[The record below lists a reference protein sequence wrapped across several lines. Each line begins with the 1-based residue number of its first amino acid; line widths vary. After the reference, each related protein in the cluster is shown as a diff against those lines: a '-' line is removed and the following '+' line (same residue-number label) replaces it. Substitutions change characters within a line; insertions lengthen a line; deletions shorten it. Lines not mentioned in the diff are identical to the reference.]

1 MSIDSFQDRFARWSD
16 ILGSNPTL
24 DNLPDL
30 SNHLNGDWNNPW
42 VGCISY
48 VSPIAPDANNAVTLC
63 ERELYYALSYSGRI
77 YYSYGTDK
85 IWREIKYATSS
96 DLTNVNNSIN
106 SINGSI
112 NTINGSISNINN
124 SINTI
129 NSKLSSHI
137 IISAITVNNVS
148 LQSGETD
155 IHVPIS
161 AIDNFMPIGIIGFDY
176 ADLRHVYLTQF
187 LIETNLSNYSGTA
200 KIGLYSSKAV
210 TENMSFNVLYVRRDG
225 SSFRY
230 VTSSYTIDDNK

>member
-1 MSIDSFQDRFARWSD
+1 M
-16 ILGSNPTL
+16 
-24 DNLPDL
+24 
-30 SNHLNGDWNNPW
+30 NGNWNDPW
-42 VGCISY
+42 VGEINY
-48 VSPIAPDANNAVTLC
+48 TSPISPDSNNTLTLC
-63 ERELYYALSYSGRI
+63 ERNLYYGFSYSGRI

-85 IWREIKYATSS
+85 TWREIKYAKSS
-96 DLTNVNNSIN
+96 DLTDVTNSIN
-106 SINGSI
+106 NINGSI

-129 NSKLSSHI
+129 NNKLSSHI
-137 IISAITVNNVS
+137 IISAISVNNVS
-148 LQSGETD
+148 LQSGESD

-187 LIETNLSNYSGTA
+187 LIETDLNNYTGTA

>member
-1 MSIDSFQDRFARWSD
+1 MPIGNIKPDPTLNDLPLLNDHISAWMNPWLFCLDWSD
-16 ILGSNPTL
+16 N
-24 DNLPDL
+24 
-30 SNHLNGDWNNPW
+30 
-42 VGCISY
+42 IS
-48 VSPIAPDANNAVTLC
+48 PDANNAVGVGM
-63 ERELYYALSYSGRI
+63 RECYYAFSYTGRI
-77 YYSYGTDK
+77 FKTNGTSK
-85 IWREIKYATSS
+85 TWTEIPYAKSS

-106 SINGSI
+106 GINGSI
-112 NTINGSISNINN
+112 RNINN
-124 SINTI
+124 SINAI

-137 IISAITVNNVS
+137 IVSAISVNNVS

-187 LIETNLSNYSGTA
+187 LIQTDINNYTGTA

>member
-1 MSIDSFQDRFARWSD
+1 MAIDNIKSDPTLNDLPLLNDHISAWMNPWLFALDWSD
-16 ILGSNPTL
+16 
-24 DNLPDL
+24 D
-30 SNHLNGDWNNPW
+30 
-42 VGCISY
+42 IS
-48 VSPIAPDANNAVTLC
+48 PDANNAVGVGM
-63 ERELYYALSYSGRI
+63 RECYYAFSYSGRI
-77 YYSYGTDK
+77 FTTNGTSK
-85 IWREIKYATSS
+85 TWTEIPYAKSS

-112 NTINGSISNINN
+112 NTINGSIGNINN

-155 IHVPIS
+155 IDIPIS

-176 ADLRHVYLTQF
+176 GDLRHVYLTQF
-187 LIETNLSNYSGTA
+187 LLNTNLDDYSGTA
-200 KIGLYSSKAV
+200 RIGLYSSRSV
-210 TENMSFNVLYVRRDG
+210 TENMTLNVLYVRRDG